1 MNRRIITIDGPAGA
15 GKTTVSKVLARELG
29 CVYVDTGALY
39 RAVAFE
45 IKRRQI
51 NWEDSALLEQFL
63 ACLDLDFVM
72 EGREPVLTSSGRD
85 ISAYIRTNEISM
97 LASAT
102 SAVPQVRKA
111 LLGIQRSIAGERDA
125 VFEGRDMGTAVFPN
139 ASYKFFLTAD
149 VKVRAR
155 RRFEE
160 SNASGISFEKI
171 LEDMVKRDRDDTQRA
186 ASPLKKAPD
195 AILIDATV
203 LDVSQV
209 VEKMKNI
216 ITVF

>member
-1 MNRRIITIDGPAGA
+1 MDRRIITIDGPAGA
-15 GKTTVSKVLARELG
+15 GKTTVSKTLARELG

-45 IKRRQI
+45 IKRQQI
-51 NWEDSALLEQFL
+51 NWKDIAQFEQFL
-63 ACLDLDFVM
+63 AYLDLDFVM

-102 SAVPQVRKA
+102 SAVRQVRKA

-160 SNASGISFEKI
+160 SNAPGISFEKI
-171 LEDMVKRDRDDTQRA
+171 LEDVVKRDTDDSQRA

-195 AILIDATV
+195 AVLIDATC
-203 LDVSQV
+203 LEVSLV
-209 VEKMKNI
+209 VKKMKSI
-216 ITVF
+216 IMIT

>member
-171 LEDMVKRDRDDTQRA
+171 LEDMFKRDRDDTQRA